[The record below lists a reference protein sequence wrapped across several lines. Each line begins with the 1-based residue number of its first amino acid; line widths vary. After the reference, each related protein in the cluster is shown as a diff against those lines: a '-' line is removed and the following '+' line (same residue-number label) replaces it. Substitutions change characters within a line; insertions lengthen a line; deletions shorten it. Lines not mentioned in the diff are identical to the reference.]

1 MFDKI
6 NFSVLDKIIPPV
18 VNPFKALN
26 NLSQIRDRIAE
37 AKTAAYIL
45 AGLLAAI
52 LIALIILIFKR
63 KK

>member
-6 NFSVLDKIIPPV
+6 NFNMLDKILPPV
-18 VNPFKALN
+18 INPFKALN
-26 NLSQIRDRIAE
+26 NLSQIRDKIAE
-37 AKTAAYIL
+37 AKTAAFIL

-63 KK
+63 RK